1 MSVTTDAATLLEQ
14 HRPALTGHC
23 YRMLGSIGDADDAV
37 QETLLRAWRS
47 FDRFEGRS
55 SLRHWLVRI
64 ATHVC
69 LDALSARARRFR
81 AIELGPPGGVDDAL
95 GTRPDH
101 DWLEPAPDAAILPG
115 LTSNPDDPSER
126 ALLRESVR
134 LAFVAALQRLPPRQR
149 AALLL
154 MEVLGWSAAEAAE
167 TLSTS
172 VAAIHSA
179 TQRARA
185 TLGERAPA
193 QPDALSP
200 EQHALLDRYVA
211 AFERYDVDALASLL
225 CEDAVFSMPPHS
237 LWLRGPDSVAAWLRG
252 RGRECRGS
260 RLVATAACGGPAF
273 GQYRRA
279 PPDGDPAGPERWRPW
294 ALVTLELDG
303 DRIAAWTSFLAV
315 DVLFPRFGLPAL
327 LSAD

>member
-1 MSVTTDAATLLEQ
+1 MTSAADTATQLER

-37 QETLLRAWRS
+37 QETLVRAWRS

-55 SLRHWLVRI
+55 SLRHWLIRI

-69 LDALSARARRFR
+69 LDALSARSRRFR
-81 AIELGPPGGVDDAL
+81 AIELSPPGSVDDAL
-95 GTRPDH
+95 GTRPEH
-101 DWLEPAPDAAILPG
+101 DWLEPAPDAAILSDLAG
-115 LTSNPDDPSER
+115 DPSER
-126 ALLRESVR
+126 AILRESVR

-185 TLGERAPA
+185 TLGERAAPQPDTLSPA
-193 QPDALSP
+193 QR
-200 EQHALLDRYVA
+200 ALLDRYVA
-211 AFERYDVDALASLL
+211 AFERYDVDTLASLL
-225 CEDAVFSMPPHS
+225 REDAVFSMPPHS
-237 LWLRGPDSVAAWLRG
+237 LWLRGPGSVAAWLRG

-260 RLVATAACGGPAF
+260 RLIATAACGGPAF
-273 GQYRRA
+273 AQYRRELA
-279 PPDGDPAGPERWRPW
+279 DDPGAPERWRPW
-294 ALVTLELDG
+294 ALVTLELDD
-303 DRIAAWTSFLAV
+303 DRIVAWTSFLAV
-315 DVLFPRFGLPAL
+315 DVLFPRFGLPPVLTAE
-327 LSAD
+327 